1 MLSSLPNLITVK
13 IRQARAGEKQIK
25 GPFFKTLANFQDFLP
40 LPPPVGSFL
49 LLSAGKFG
57 QFLTPSSLKNA
68 DVLNGWSQSWV
79 EVISLSSDSHVFID
93 KESYYHKK
101 SATWAGKEQRLVVT
115 WKVHYLQ
122 SLASRAFIVLIGSRC
137 LGWEYCAQQGEC
149 QSLSHVRNNIL
160 QVVWFLGKNF
170 PSLYPPS

>member
-1 MLSSLPNLITVK
+1 MNFTFTKLIFAHFKTSKGASFKTSANFHDFCSLPPSPWQFFTI
-13 IRQARAGEKQIK
+13 IRQQIW
-25 GPFFKTLANFQDFLP
+25 PIFD
-40 LPPPVGSFL
+40 
-49 LLSAGKFG
+49 
-57 QFLTPSSLKNA
+57 PSPLKNA
-68 DVLNGWSQSWV
+68 DILNGWSQSWV
-79 EVISLSSDSHVFID
+79 EVISLSSDSPGFID

-160 QVVWFLGKNF
+160 QVV
-170 PSLYPPS
+170 